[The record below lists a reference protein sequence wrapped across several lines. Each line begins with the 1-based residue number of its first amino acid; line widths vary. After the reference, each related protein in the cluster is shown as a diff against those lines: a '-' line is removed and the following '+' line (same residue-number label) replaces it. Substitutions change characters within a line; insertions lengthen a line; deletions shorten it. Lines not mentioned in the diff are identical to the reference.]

1 VDDNL
6 IEKSKIRGALCAQDF
21 SDEVIKKII
30 EEKLVAVKINRFP
43 VDNDV
48 FVLVDP
54 LIGVERSQTGGRKT
68 YYDKI
73 PNLPDNQ
80 LREELAE
87 ILSRRKRTHRQRFEQ
102 FKVLLEMLAKSPDST
117 VTQAK
122 LRDEWENRGLP
133 REDRG
138 LSVSQFL
145 GYKKSGALRQILTWD
160 MFPPDIKDNY
170 KLRDPKKYAVVI
182 EGVLEDISKQDN
194 SR

>member
-1 VDDNL
+1 M
-6 IEKSKIRGALCAQDF
+6 
-21 SDEVIKKII
+21 
-30 EEKLVAVKINRFP
+30 KINRFP